1 MSLEVCYSQFHC
13 TACMWP
19 HPCCSCIRVLPP
31 CHALLQSITFT
42 PAPNP
47 PGPTCAADMADMAAA
62 AQEAGPSSGVRGL
75 ALLAHAVFLTC
86 AFACLTALQ
95 LGGAAPATNPPF
107 LHWKFRVCGSTELE
121 FGCIPLQLQVGAG
134 QGLPVQAACIPT
146 LSALRAGQPEQPEH
160 LCAECLQPA
169 ASRCELLRCGGA
181 TVVQPVPAVVCRR
194 AATEQMAV
202 CLQEGSALQLR
213 IPLMEGS
220 LVEMLL
226 RQGRLH
232 IIVTKPDLIMQLP
245 VAIRGPIKLAISF
258 WPGCNLQVVPPFI
271 PHQVGA
277 ACLTCMSHVQCFTFL
292 CSSPHL
298 PLPASRRRLS

>member
-1 MSLEVCYSQFHC
+1 
-13 TACMWP
+13 
-19 HPCCSCIRVLPP
+19 
-31 CHALLQSITFT
+31 
-42 PAPNP
+42 
-47 PGPTCAADMADMAAA
+47 
-62 AQEAGPSSGVRGL
+62 
-75 ALLAHAVFLTC
+75 
-86 AFACLTALQ
+86 
-95 LGGAAPATNPPF
+95 
-107 LHWKFRVCGSTELE
+107 
-121 FGCIPLQLQVGAG
+121 
-134 QGLPVQAACIPT
+134 
-146 LSALRAGQPEQPEH
+146 
-160 LCAECLQPA
+160 
-169 ASRCELLRCGGA
+169 
-181 TVVQPVPAVVCRR
+181 
-194 AATEQMAV
+194 MAV